1 MKEKNRK
8 HKKAEIVIVNIFTDL
23 MLIPIFYMFVRL
35 TVEFFREMI
44 SGQVLPLQCIFG
56 MIVTG
61 IIVKIAADEA
71 HDKRL
76 EGLKREWLQEWLN
89 ELAADGRLFAEYRAK
104 ITATELIFLS
114 KGQLNIREMN
124 KFNRL
129 MSYTARENGWETK
142 VNTENETATEQ

>member
-8 HKKAEIVIVNIFTDL
+8 HKKAEIVIVNIFTAL
-23 MLIPIFYMFVRL
+23 MLIAIFYMFVRL

-129 MSYTARENGWETK
+129 MSYTARENGWDAK
-142 VNTENETATEQ
+142 INTEDETATEQ